1 MAQNRNPTSPKPM
14 MSKNMQENIPR
25 LSAVC
30 VLARP
35 LPAGR
40 IFAIKAQCGIESG
53 VMTRRAWLALAML
66 LAACAKESRGPS
78 LPEQLPGG
86 WTRGVIEGMTAAQP
100 TIRAMYSG
108 PGKVTATVTEM
119 AAAGL
124 AFEAVQKWRPEK
136 GKLAFQKDR
145 WFVVLESADL
155 DAGQLNSF
163 AAALEKALG

>member
-1 MAQNRNPTSPKPM
+1 
-14 MSKNMQENIPR
+14 
-25 LSAVC
+25 
-30 VLARP
+30 
-35 LPAGR
+35 
-40 IFAIKAQCGIESG
+40 
-53 VMTRRAWLALAML
+53 ML

-86 WTRGVIEGMTAAQP
+86 WTRGVIEGVTGAQP
-100 TIRAMYSG
+100 TIRTTYSG
-108 PGKVTATVTEM
+108 PGKVTVTFTEM
-119 AAAGL
+119 AAAGN

-155 DAGQLNSF
+155 DAGQLNNF

>member
-1 MAQNRNPTSPKPM
+1 
-14 MSKNMQENIPR
+14 MQENIPR
-25 LSAVC
+25 LSAGC

-40 IFAIKAQCGIESG
+40 IFAIEAQCGIESG

-78 LPEQLPGG
+78 LPEQLAGG
-86 WTRGVIEGMTAAQP
+86 WTRGTIEGMTAAHP
-100 TIRAMYSG
+100 TIRATYNG
-108 PGKVTATVTEM
+108 PGSVTATVTEM
-119 AAAGL
+119 PAAGL

-155 DAGQLNSF
+155 DAQRLNSF
-163 AAALEKALG
+163 ATALEKALG

>member
-1 MAQNRNPTSPKPM
+1 
-14 MSKNMQENIPR
+14 
-25 LSAVC
+25 
-30 VLARP
+30 
-35 LPAGR
+35 
-40 IFAIKAQCGIESG
+40 
-53 VMTRRAWLALAML
+53 MTRRAWLATALL

-100 TIRAMYSG
+100 TVRATYSG
-108 PGKVTATVTEM
+108 SGKVTATVTEM

-155 DAGQLNSF
+155 DAAQLNSF